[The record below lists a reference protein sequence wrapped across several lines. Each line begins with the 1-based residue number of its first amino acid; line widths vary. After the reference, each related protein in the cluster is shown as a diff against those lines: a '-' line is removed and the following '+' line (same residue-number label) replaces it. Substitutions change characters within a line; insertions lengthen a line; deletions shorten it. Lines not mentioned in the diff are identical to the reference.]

1 MDKKKVIVI
10 SVCSLAGAAA
20 AAYLG
25 VSAYFTSHFNPN
37 TYIDGVDVSYMNA
50 DQARKALSA
59 KTDGYV
65 LKLTGRGD
73 LTDEITG
80 SDIGIA
86 FDLSD
91 GELSRLMKENSGFT
105 WISSLAGSSVLTSN
119 AGIRFDADALKKA
132 IASLSMNE
140 KGNVTEPQD
149 AYLEMN
155 DGSMTIVPE
164 TQGTALDSVKTL
176 DVVSAAV
183 ETLTANLNLD
193 TAGVYKEPAVT
204 ADDETLRAEADVYNA
219 FFEDFPSIQFGDTEE
234 RPSDEELYSWIS
246 YKDGLAQ
253 VDVDKALTWVDE
265 LAEKYNTIDK
275 KRTLKIPGTD
285 RTATVEPGTYGWE
298 LDTDATKEA
307 LKQALESKDS
317 VKTLEPVWKQEAAE
331 FGEQDYGDTYV
342 AADLDNQHVYVVK
355 DGKVVEESD
364 CVSGKAVVAHNTP
377 DGAFYIFAM
386 AKNAVLRGPG
396 YASPVSNW
404 MPFYNGCGFHDAT
417 WRSRFGG
424 KIYITN
430 GSHGCINLPLSF
442 ATKLYDLVEVGT
454 PVLVFGGMDQEE
466 AAAAGYHTYSDTSG
480 SDADPGSTAATVG
493 QQTTSTT
500 ADASAAIAAAQQAH
514 AQAEAANQALAQAQA
529 GGDPAT
535 IANAQAQAEAAAAAA
550 YAAQAQAE
558 AAVAAQQQAAGSTAG
573 Q

>member
-164 TQGTALDSVKTL
+164 TQGTALDSVKT
-176 DVVSAAV
+176 
-183 ETLTANLNLD
+183 
-193 TAGVYKEPAVT
+193 
-204 ADDETLRAEADVYNA
+204 

-246 YKDGLAQ
+246 YKTGLAQ

-275 KRTLKIPGTD
+275 KRTLKIPGTNK
-285 RTATVEPGTYGWE
+285 TVTVEPGTYGWE

-331 FGEQDYGDTYV
+331 FGKQDYGDTYV